1 MSKFLRT
8 TYSASF
14 VILAASY
21 APLRSMSISS
31 LYGGNAFFASAS
43 DFTYNTTVK
52 TYQMYRSYTAIT
64 EYKYSSPLDV
74 ITAGVSCCR
83 IDTGA
88 NVGDG
93 WLTENKNSRKAT
105 ASEAISYNPYSM
117 SVRGFGSHSA
127 YENGQTVLYK
137 FTQSSAA

>member
-1 MSKFLRT
+1 MQFRKKIFGGI
-8 TYSASF
+8 AA
-14 VILAASY
+14 ILAAST
-21 APLRSMSISS
+21 LTI
-31 LYGGNAFFASAS
+31 FASAISAS

-105 ASEAISYNPYSM
+105 VSEAISYNPYSM

>member
-1 MSKFLRT
+1 MQFRKKILGGI
-8 TYSASF
+8 AA
-14 VILAASY
+14 ILAAST
-21 APLRSMSISS
+21 LTI
-31 LYGGNAFFASAS
+31 FASAISAS

-93 WLTENKNSRKAT
+93 WLTENKNSRKAKLIANIT
-105 ASEAISYNPYSM
+105 IC
-117 SVRGFGSHSA
+117 
-127 YENGQTVLYK
+127 L
-137 FTQSSAA
+137 

>member
-1 MSKFLRT
+1 MQFRKKILGGI
-8 TYSASF
+8 AA
-14 VILAASY
+14 ILAAST
-21 APLRSMSISS
+21 LTI
-31 LYGGNAFFASAS
+31 FASAISAS

-93 WLTENKNSRKAT
+93 GLTENKNSRKAT

>member
-1 MSKFLRT
+1 MQFRKKILGGI
-8 TYSASF
+8 AA
-14 VILAASY
+14 ILAAST
-21 APLRSMSISS
+21 LTI
-31 LYGGNAFFASAS
+31 FASAISAS

-83 IDTGA
+83 IDTGD

>member
-1 MSKFLRT
+1 MQFRKKILGGI
-8 TYSASF
+8 AA
-14 VILAASY
+14 ILAAST
-21 APLRSMSISS
+21 LTI
-31 LYGGNAFFASAS
+31 FASAISAS

-64 EYKYSSPLDV
+64 EYKYSLPLDV

-88 NVGDG
+88 TVGDG

>member
-1 MSKFLRT
+1 MQFRKKIFGGI
-8 TYSASF
+8 AA
-14 VILAASY
+14 ILAAST
-21 APLRSMSISS
+21 LTI
-31 LYGGNAFFASAS
+31 FASAISAS

-93 WLTENKNSRKAT
+93 WLTENKNSRKTT

>member
-1 MSKFLRT
+1 MQFRKKILGGI
-8 TYSASF
+8 AA
-14 VILAASY
+14 ILAAST
-21 APLRSMSISS
+21 LTI
-31 LYGGNAFFASAS
+31 FASAISAS
-43 DFTYNTTVK
+43 DFIYNTTVK

>member
-1 MSKFLRT
+1 MQFRKKILGGI
-8 TYSASF
+8 AA
-14 VILAASY
+14 ILAAST
-21 APLRSMSISS
+21 LTI
-31 LYGGNAFFASAS
+31 FASAISAS

-93 WLTENKNSRKAT
+93 WLTENKNSRKAP

>member
-1 MSKFLRT
+1 MQFRKKILGGI
-8 TYSASF
+8 AA
-14 VILAASY
+14 ILAAST
-21 APLRSMSISS
+21 LTI
-31 LYGGNAFFASAS
+31 FASAISAS

-74 ITAGVSCCR
+74 ITAGVSCCS

>member
-1 MSKFLRT
+1 MQFRKEILGGIAAILTASTLTIFA
-8 TYSASF
+8 SA
-14 VILAASY
+14 I
-21 APLRSMSISS
+21 
-31 LYGGNAFFASAS
+31 SAS

-88 NVGDG
+88 NVGGG

-105 ASEAISYNPYSM
+105 ESEAISYNPYSM

>member
-1 MSKFLRT
+1 MQFRKKILGGI
-8 TYSASF
+8 AA
-14 VILAASY
+14 ILAAST
-21 APLRSMSISS
+21 LTI
-31 LYGGNAFFASAS
+31 FASAISAS

-105 ASEAISYNPYSM
+105 VSEAISYNPYSM
-117 SVRGFGSHSA
+117 SVRGFG
-127 YENGQTVLYK
+127 
-137 FTQSSAA
+137 

>member
-1 MSKFLRT
+1 MQFRKKILGGI
-8 TYSASF
+8 AA
-14 VILAASY
+14 ILAAST
-21 APLRSMSISS
+21 LTI
-31 LYGGNAFFASAS
+31 FASAISAS

-93 WLTENKNSRKAT
+93 WLTENKNSRKTT

>member
-1 MSKFLRT
+1 MQFRKKILGGI
-8 TYSASF
+8 AA
-14 VILAASY
+14 ILAAST
-21 APLRSMSISS
+21 LTI
-31 LYGGNAFFASAS
+31 FASAISAS

-127 YENGQTVLYK
+127 YENGQTVLYT

>member
-1 MSKFLRT
+1 MQFRKKILGGI
-8 TYSASF
+8 AA
-14 VILAASY
+14 ILAAST
-21 APLRSMSISS
+21 LTI
-31 LYGGNAFFASAS
+31 FASAISAS

-74 ITAGVSCCR
+74 ITAGVYCCR
-83 IDTGA
+83 IDTWA

>member
-1 MSKFLRT
+1 MQFRKKILGGIAAILVASTLTMFA
-8 TYSASF
+8 SA
-14 VILAASY
+14 I
-21 APLRSMSISS
+21 
-31 LYGGNAFFASAS
+31 SAS